1 MDDTERDIWL
11 ASFAKVLECNAKTA
25 NNRGAGQT
33 SFSLQAAPDMS
44 FIGRKNSAMYGSLMG
59 KLPTRS
65 QGKAITDGVS
75 IYKSPELQVTKT
87 IMEGHVMKAIENLGI
102 FNGKAYHKRYLKVEF
117 GQPHIQFFEK
127 KSDST
132 FHKLQK

>member
-117 GQPHIQFFEK
+117 G
-127 KSDST
+127 
-132 FHKLQK
+132 